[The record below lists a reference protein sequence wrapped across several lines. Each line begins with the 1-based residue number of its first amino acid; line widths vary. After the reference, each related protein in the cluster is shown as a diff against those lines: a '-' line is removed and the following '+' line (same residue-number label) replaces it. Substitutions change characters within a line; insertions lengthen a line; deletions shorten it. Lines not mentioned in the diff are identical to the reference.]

1 MSFSQSA
8 LHSMEPQH
16 FDALAA
22 AAATLENPNL
32 AARIA
37 DYAGAPL
44 NRVLALL
51 PKAADKGLAKATE
64 AAMLRCLRTAIRT
77 LDDKEER
84 RPKPW
89 LSSMAAG
96 VTGGVSGLVG
106 IAALPIELPVTT
118 TLMLRS
124 VAAIARHKG
133 EDLSRPEPR
142 LACVQVFGLGARS
155 TAGPAPGGPGAGSRG
170 DMGYFAARTVLSRL
184 SGGAIAEMVQRGA
197 VQVSSPMAGSLM
209 SELVSRFSLVVSDRI
224 AASAVPV
231 VGAVGGATL
240 NVIFMNHFQR
250 IAEAHFTV
258 RSLERRY
265 GFDTVHRHY
274 RVALA
279 QGQPKAQK
287 PWRA

>member
-1 MSFSQSA
+1 MTLSQSA
-8 LHSMEPQH
+8 LRGMEPQH
-16 FDALAA
+16 LSALAA

-37 DYAGAPL
+37 DYAGAPVS
-44 NRVLALL
+44 RVLAML
-51 PKAADKGLAKATE
+51 PRAADRGLSKATE
-64 AAMLRCLRTAIRT
+64 AAMMRCLKTAIRT
-77 LDDKEER
+77 LDEKEQR

-89 LSSMAAG
+89 LSSVAAG

-106 IAALPIELPVTT
+106 VAALPVELPVTA

-133 EDLSRPEPR
+133 EDLSQPEPR
-142 LACVQVFGLGARS
+142 LACLQVFGLGARF
-155 TAGPAPGGPGAGSRG
+155 AGGQSSGTRSSG
-170 DMGYFAARTVLSRL
+170 DRSDVGYFAARTMLSRL
-184 SGGAIAEMVQRGA
+184 SGGAVAEIMQRGA
-197 VQVSSPMAGSLM
+197 LQMSSPVAGSLL
-209 SELVSRFSLVVSDRI
+209 SELVSRFSLVVSDRV
-224 AASAVPV
+224 AASALPV
-231 VGAVGGATL
+231 VGVIGGAAI

-274 RVALA
+274 RAALA
-279 QGQPKAQK
+279 QP
-287 PWRA
+287 RR

>member
-1 MSFSQSA
+1 MSLSQSA
-8 LHSMEPQH
+8 LQGMEPQH
-16 FDALAA
+16 FNALAA

-37 DYAGAPL
+37 DYAGAPI

-51 PKAADKGLAKATE
+51 PKAADKGLSKAAE
-64 AAMLRCLRTAIRT
+64 AAMMRCLKTAIQT
-77 LDDKEER
+77 LDDKQER
-84 RPKPW
+84 KPKPW
-89 LSSMAAG
+89 LSSVAAG

-106 IAALPIELPVTT
+106 IAALPVELPVTA

-124 VAAIARHKG
+124 VASIARHKG

-142 LACVQVFGLGARS
+142 LACVQVFGLGSRATGRR
-155 TAGPAPGGPGAGSRG
+155 APGPPSSGGRG
-170 DMGYFAARTVLSRL
+170 DVGYFAARAMLSRL
-184 SGGAIAEMVQRGA
+184 SGGAVAEIVQRGA
-197 VQVSSPMAGSLM
+197 LQVSSPMAGSLL
-209 SELVSRFSLVVSDRI
+209 SELVSRYSLVVSDRV
-224 AASAVPV
+224 AASALPV
-231 VGAVGGATL
+231 VGALGGATI

-274 RVALA
+274 CVALA
-279 QGQPKAQK
+279 QAHTRAQ
-287 PWRA
+287 RQSRG

>member
-1 MSFSQSA
+1 
-8 LHSMEPQH
+8 MEPQH
-16 FDALAA
+16 ISALAA
-22 AAATLENPNL
+22 AAAALENPNL

-51 PKAADKGLAKATE
+51 PKAADRRLSRAAE

-77 LDDKEER
+77 LDEKEER

-89 LSSMAAG
+89 LSSVAAG

-106 IAALPIELPVTT
+106 VAALPIELPVTA

-133 EDLSRPEPR
+133 EDLSQPEPR
-142 LACVQVFGLGARS
+142 LACVQVFGLGSRS
-155 TAGPAPGGPGAGSRG
+155 TGAQSSGTPNLGAPTLGDRG
-170 DMGYFAARTVLSRL
+170 DVGYFAARTVLSRL
-184 SGGAIAEMVQRGA
+184 SGSAVAEIMQRGA
-197 VQVSSPMAGSLM
+197 VQMSTPVAGSLL

-224 AASAVPV
+224 AASALPV
-231 VGAVGGATL
+231 VGAVGGATI

-279 QGQPKAQK
+279 QSQQKAQTK
-287 PWRA
+287 ARG